1 MAKSFRNVCL
11 LAFAVIA
18 LCAIAAEGD
27 SQQLV
32 FESQSWTLDG
42 KTNVIHFRGPKITQG
57 DLGIEADEAIATGIE
72 FEQQSEWR
80 FTGHVRI
87 QLKGALITADSAV
100 FTFADKRLARGELTG
115 SATFEDTERVE
126 GKQAV
131 RGGADKVLYDEK
143 ARTLRLSENA
153 WVHKDQYEMQG
164 CDLIYNLNG
173 EGVSSGSPNCP
184 QPFRIR
190 VLSQQDGNAATTDAP
205 Q

>member
-1 MAKSFRNVCL
+1 VLGAQ
-11 LAFAVIA
+11 
-18 LCAIAAEGD
+18 GD
-27 SQQLV
+27 SEQLV

-42 KTNVIHFRGPKITQG
+42 KTNLIHFVGPKIKQG
-57 DLGIEADEAIATGIE
+57 DLGIEAAEAVATGIE

-80 FTGHVRI
+80 FSGNVRI

-100 FTFADKRLARGELTG
+100 FTFADKRVARGELTG

-126 GKQAV
+126 GKSPV
-131 RGGADKVLYDEK
+131 RGGANKVVYDDR

-190 VLSQQDGNAATTDAP
+190 VLPNEDKNAAATDP
-205 Q
+205 PR

>member
-1 MAKSFRNVCL
+1 MARFFPNVCL
-11 LAFAVIA
+11 LS
-18 LCAIAAEGD
+18 LAATAPSVLGAQGD
-27 SQQLV
+27 SEQLV

-42 KTNVIHFRGPKITQG
+42 KSNLIHFVGPRIKQG
-57 DLGIEADEAIATGIE
+57 DLGIEAAEAVATGIE

-80 FTGHVRI
+80 FSGNVRI

-100 FTFADKRLARGELTG
+100 FTFADKRVARGELTG

-126 GKQAV
+126 GKSPV
-131 RGGADKVLYDEK
+131 RGGANKVVYDDR

-190 VLSQQDGNAATTDAP
+190 VLSQKDENAAATDQP
-205 Q
+205 R

>member
-1 MAKSFRNVCL
+1 MAKSFRNFCL
-11 LAFAVIA
+11 ICVAATAHCA
-18 LCAIAAEGD
+18 LAAEGD
-27 SQQLV
+27 SEQLV

-42 KTNVIHFRGPKITQG
+42 KTNLIHFVGPKIKQG
-57 DLGIEADEAIATGIE
+57 DLGIEAEEAVATGIE

-100 FTFADKRLARGELTG
+100 FTFADKRVARGELTG

-126 GKQAV
+126 GKSAV
-131 RGGADKVLYDEK
+131 RGGANKVLYDDM

-190 VLSQQDGNAATTDAP
+190 VLSQQDENAAATAP
-205 Q
+205 PQ

>member
-1 MAKSFRNVCL
+1 MVKFSRNVCIL
-11 LAFAVIA
+11 WLTATAPVV
-18 LCAIAAEGD
+18 LGAEGD
-27 SQQLV
+27 AEQLV

-42 KTNVIHFRGPKITQG
+42 KTNLIHFVGPKIKQG
-57 DLGIEADEAIATGIE
+57 DLGIEAAEAIATGIE

-80 FTGHVRI
+80 FTGNVRI

-115 SATFEDTERVE
+115 SATFEDTERSE
-126 GKQAV
+126 GKSAV
-131 RGGADKVLYDEK
+131 RGGADKVFYDDR

-190 VLSQQDGNAATTDAP
+190 VLQQDKNAAAASP
-205 Q
+205 PR

>member
-1 MAKSFRNVCL
+1 MASSFRNIGL
-11 LAFAVIA
+11 IA
-18 LCAIAAEGD
+18 LAATATCALGAEEAG
-27 SQQLV
+27 QLV

-42 KTNVIHFRGPKITQG
+42 KTNLIHFRGPKIAQG

-87 QLKGALITADSAV
+87 KLKGALITSDSAV
-100 FTFADKRLARGELTG
+100 FTFADKRLAKGELTG
-115 SATFEDTERVE
+115 SATFEDTDRVE
-126 GKQAV
+126 GKTPV
-131 RGGADKVLYDEK
+131 RGGADKVFYDDT

-190 VLSQQDGNAATTDAP
+190 VLSQQEENAAATAP
-205 Q
+205 PR

>member
-1 MAKSFRNVCL
+1 MARSFRNACLVCL
-11 LAFAVIA
+11 AAAAPYA
-18 LCAIAAEGD
+18 LGAEGD
-27 SQQLV
+27 SEQLV

-42 KTNVIHFRGPKITQG
+42 KTNLIHFVGPKITQG
-57 DLGIEADEAIATGIE
+57 DLGIEAAEAIASGIE

-80 FTGHVRI
+80 FTGNVRI

-100 FTFADKRLARGELTG
+100 FTFTDKRVARGELTG

-126 GKQAV
+126 GKSPI
-131 RGGADKVLYDEK
+131 RGGANKVTYDDR

-190 VLSQQDGNAATTDAP
+190 VLSQQGEKAAAADP
-205 Q
+205 PR

>member
-11 LAFAVIA
+11 VCLAAAAPYA
-18 LCAIAAEGD
+18 LGAEGE
-27 SQQLV
+27 SEQLV

-42 KTNVIHFRGPKITQG
+42 QTNLIHFVGPKIKQG
-57 DLGIEADEAIATGIE
+57 DLGIEAAEAIATGLE

-80 FTGHVRI
+80 FTGNVRI

-100 FTFADKRLARGELTG
+100 FTFVDKRVARGELTG

-126 GKQAV
+126 GKSPI
-131 RGGADKVLYDEK
+131 RGGANKVFYDDR
-143 ARTLRLSENA
+143 ARTLRLAENA

-190 VLSQQDGNAATTDAP
+190 VLSQQDNAAATAP
-205 Q
+205 PR